1 MATKEF
7 TIAEVSAHN
16 TRDDLYMIID
26 DNVYDLTKFAAEHPG
41 GEEILI
47 EYAGKETTE
56 SFNDIGHSQDA
67 KELMKKYHIG
77 TIVEAERKSNK
88 SKKEETK
95 KCCCY
100 LKYAVSGIAIGVGL
114 VIIYRALKSK

>member
-1 MATKEF
+1 MDTKEF

-16 TRDDLYMIID
+16 TRNDLYMIID

-56 SFNDIGHSQDA
+56 AFNDIGHSQDA
-67 KELMKKYHIG
+67 KEIMKKYHVG
-77 TIVEAERKSNK
+77 AIVEAERKSNQ
-88 SKKEETK
+88 KKEEPK
-95 KCCCY
+95 KCSC
-100 LKYAVSGIAIGVGL
+100 LILALSGIAIGVGL
-114 VIIYRALKSK
+114 VIILKTLKSK